1 MSNIIEE
8 FVIKFLTDSKE
19 AKKGANDL
27 DKFLESVGK
36 KQVKRDEK
44 LVKSEKDKRKV
55 WEDSQKRKAKT
66 QKEMEALRIKQE
78 ENLKEDFD
86 KRVALYKKEKR
97 EKDRLGGYS
106 NLSRSQREQAAIE
119 KAISDR
125 QDKELKREMDLAKLQ
140 KNTSAAKKASEV
152 AQRKEMFKTRKHIL
166 DSYGKENK
174 EIKDMRDYYKSLE
187 KQSAVKPSDPIGQ
200 LSATPQQKRKRWVDK
215 QKRRAANR
223 RQREDDR
230 REEEDSY
237 RQSLN
242 KRLQAFKA
250 SKQKER
256 KFSEAIENQEAMIR
270 RTAGFKLAGRMGES
284 GKYDK
289 EIQRLVDNKDL
300 EGLRKLRY
308 EMTDVRENM
317 IRYRK
322 SLRKTNIAQKGLTDS
337 TRNMIRSYAS
347 LYAIFEGTSAIKR
360 VGMSFQGMEASM
372 LAASGSS
379 EAAAKDMMFING
391 IVDEM
396 GLSLKDTTDAFV
408 KFKFASKGKISQ
420 TEQEDLFTGLSMFG
434 TALKVDDESMKR
446 SQKALIQIDDY
457 CLAA

>member
-36 KQVKRDEK
+36 KQAKRTVNSNKVETKAHQTMLAKK
-44 LVKSEKDKRKV
+44 LKAEATYGRDSKLQADKA
-55 WEDSQKRKAKT
+55 RKAWERREKINSLLPNNKLSGKSAQGSASVFEKSFKEEAT
-66 QKEMEALRIKQE
+66 KSKKLSEME
-78 ENLKEDFD
+78 
-86 KRVALYKKEKR
+86 
-97 EKDRLGGYS
+97 
-106 NLSRSQREQAAIE
+106 
-119 KAISDR
+119 
-125 QDKELKREMDLAKLQ
+125 
-140 KNTSAAKKASEV
+140 
-152 AQRKEMFKTRKHIL
+152 
-166 DSYGKENK
+166 
-174 EIKDMRDYYKSLE
+174 
-187 KQSAVKPSDPIGQ
+187 
-200 LSATPQQKRKRWVDK
+200 RKRWIDK
-215 QKRRAANR
+215 QKRRASNA
-223 RQREDDR
+223 RQREEDR
-230 REEEDSY
+230 RKEEDSY

-242 KRLQAFKA
+242 NRLKDFKA

-256 KFSEAIENQEAMIR
+256 KFSESINKQAERIR
-270 RTAGFKLAGRMGES
+270 GTAGYKLADRMGE
-284 GKYDK
+284 GEKYD
-289 EIQRLVDNKDL
+289 QRLQSLVDKRDIRGLQDMRKEMSDVNKN
-300 EGLRKLRY
+300 
-308 EMTDVRENM
+308 MTL
-317 IRYRK
+317 YRRN
-322 SLRKTNIAQKGLTDS
+322 LRKTNIAQKGLTDS

-347 LYAIFEGTSAIKR
+347 LYAIFEGTGAIKR
-360 VGMSFQGMEASM
+360 VGQDFQGMEASM

-446 SQKALIQIDDY
+446 SQKALIQIDYY

>member
-36 KQVKRDEK
+36 KQIKRDEK
-44 LVKSEKDKRKV
+44 LVKSEKDKRKS
-55 WEDSQKRKAKT
+55 WENSQKRKAKT
-66 QKEMEALRIKQE
+66 QKEMEALRVKQE
-78 ENLKEDFD
+78 NNLKKDFD
-86 KRVALYKKEKR
+86 KRVSLYKKDKK
-97 EKDRLGGYS
+97 EKDRLRGYS
-106 NLSRSQREQAAIE
+106 NLSKSQREQAAIE
-119 KAISDR
+119 KAISSR
-125 QDKELKREMDLAKLQ
+125 QDKELKRELDLAKVQ
-140 KNTSAAKKASEV
+140 KNTAAAKKASELS
-152 AQRKEMFKTRKHIL
+152 QRKEMLKTRKHIL

-174 EIKDMRDYYKSLE
+174 EIKDMRGYYKSLE
-187 KQSAVKPSDPIGQ
+187 KQNTKTSDPIGQ
-200 LSATPQQKRKRWVDK
+200 LSSSPQQKRKAWEDA

-223 RQREDDR
+223 KQREDDR
-230 REEEDSY
+230 RKEEASIRE
-237 RQSLN
+237 SLQ
-242 KRLQAFKA
+242 KRAKALKKHNAAMETQA
-250 SKQKER
+250 ER
-256 KFSEAIENQEAMIR
+256 IR
-270 RTAGFKLAGRMGES
+270 RSAGFKLAVRMGES
-284 GKYDK
+284 GKYER
-289 EIQRLVDNKDL
+289 EIQSLVDKKDL
-300 EGLRKLRY
+300 KGLQNLRKS
-308 EMTDVRENM
+308 MSDTRESM
-317 IRYRK
+317 ARYRK
-322 SLRKTNIAQKGLTDS
+322 SLKKTNIAQKGLADS

-347 LYAIFEGTSAIKR
+347 LYAIFEGTGAIKR
-360 VGMSFQGMEASM
+360 VGQDFQGMEASM

>member
-27 DKFLESVGK
+27 DKFLDNFNKNRHKKDLKEHESF
-36 KQVKRDEK
+36 
-44 LVKSEKDKRKV
+44 L
-55 WEDSQKRKAKT
+55 KAKKKLEDKYYKGSGSPT
-66 QKEMEALRIKQE
+66 SP
-78 ENLKEDFD
+78 LKPNSPRNPKLTAEQLVD
-86 KRVALYKKEKR
+86 K
-97 EKDRLGGYS
+97 
-106 NLSRSQREQAAIE
+106 AIE
-119 KAISDR
+119 AR
-125 QDKELKREMDLAKLQ
+125 QKKELKREIDLLK
-140 KNTSAAKKASEV
+140 
-152 AQRKEMFKTRKHIL
+152 I
-166 DSYGKENK
+166 KENTL
-174 EIKDMRDYYKSLE
+174 R
-187 KQSAVKPSDPIGQ
+187 
-200 LSATPQQKRKRWVDK
+200 
-215 QKRRAANR
+215 
-223 RQREDDR
+223 
-230 REEEDSY
+230 
-237 RQSLN
+237 
-242 KRLQAFKA
+242 
-250 SKQKER
+250 KER
-256 KFSEAIENQEAMIR
+256 KLKAAMDNQTDMIR
-270 RTAGFKLAGRMGES
+270 RSAGFKLANEAGRG
-284 GKYDK
+284 GKYEK
-289 EIQRLVDNKDL
+289 EMQRLVDEKDL
-300 EGLRKLRY
+300 KGLRDLRY
-308 EMTDVRENM
+308 SMSGVRKDM

-322 SLRKTNIAQKGLTDS
+322 EVNKTNIAQKGLTDS

-347 LYAIFEGTSAIKR
+347 LYAIFEGTGAIKR

>member
-1 MSNIIEE
+1 MSNVIEE

-27 DKFLESVGK
+27 DKFLDSVGK
-36 KQVKRDEK
+36 KQIKRDDK
-44 LVKSEKDKRKV
+44 LIKSEKSKQKT
-55 WEDSQKRKAKT
+55 WESSQKRKAKT

-78 ENLKEDFD
+78 TNLKKDFD
-86 KRVALYKKEKR
+86 KRVSLYKKDKK
-97 EKDRLGGYS
+97 EKDRLGDYG

-119 KAISDR
+119 KAISSR
-125 QDKELKREMDLAKLQ
+125 QDKELKRELDLAKIQ
-140 KNTSAAKKASEV
+140 KNTAGAKKASELS
-152 AQRKEMFKTRKHIL
+152 QRKEMLKTRKHIL

-174 EIKDMRDYYKSLE
+174 EIKDMRGYYKSLE
-187 KQSAVKPSDPIGQ
+187 KQGAVKPSDPIGQ
-200 LSATPQQKRKRWVDK
+200 FSTSPQQKRKAWEDS
-215 QKRRAANR
+215 QKRRASLK
-223 RQREDDR
+223 RQVEEDR
-230 REEEDSY
+230 RKEEASY
-237 RQSLN
+237 RKSLN
-242 KRLQAFKA
+242 NRLKDFKA

-256 KFSEAIENQEAMIR
+256 KFSESINKQVEMIR
-270 RTAGFKLAGRMGES
+270 RSAGYKLANKMGE
-284 GKYDK
+284 GDKYDRR
-289 EIQRLVDNKDL
+289 IQGLVSEKDL
-300 EGLRKLRY
+300 SGLRNLRY
-308 EMTDVRENM
+308 EMTDVRSNM
-317 IRYRK
+317 ARYRK
-322 SLRKTNIAQKGLTDS
+322 GIKQTNIAQKGLTDS

-347 LYAIFEGTSAIKR
+347 LYAIFEGTGAIKR
-360 VGMSFQGMEASM
+360 VGQDFQGMEASM

-446 SQKALIQIDDY
+446 SQKALIQIDYY